1 MSTYNEDII
10 AIAVSLGEE
19 PGEDLVEIILPVEDD
34 LTWDFDSEMLPSP
47 WDMIPVGLFPVV
59 EAID

>member
-1 MSTYNEDII
+1 MSTYNEDTI

-34 LTWDFDSEMLPSP
+34 SP